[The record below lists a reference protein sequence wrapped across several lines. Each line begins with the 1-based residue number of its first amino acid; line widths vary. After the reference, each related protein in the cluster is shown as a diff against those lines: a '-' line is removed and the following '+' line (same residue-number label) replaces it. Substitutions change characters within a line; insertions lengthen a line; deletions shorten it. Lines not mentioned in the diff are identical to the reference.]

1 MDQLLQ
7 LDRHIFYFINHDLTN
22 PFFDAV
28 MPWISN
34 KKNWIPLYIII
45 VIFCLWK
52 YRVKGLII
60 IAFIGLSAGFADFT
74 SASMVKPLVHRLRP
88 CRDPITASTDIERI
102 ACGPGYSFPSSHAVN
117 HFAMAIFMILLW
129 CRKWRWIWFWG
140 ILWAG
145 LISFSRVYVGVHFP
159 LDVFCGAIYGVLV
172 GWLMSWLFK
181 KLQSKYPALMP
192 VV

>member
-1 MDQLLQ
+1 
-7 LDRHIFYFINHDLTN
+7 
-22 PFFDAV
+22 
-28 MPWISN
+28 
-34 KKNWIPLYIII
+34 
-45 VIFCLWK
+45 
-52 YRVKGLII
+52 
-60 IAFIGLSAGFADFT
+60 
-74 SASMVKPLVHRLRP
+74 
-88 CRDPITASTDIERI
+88 
-102 ACGPGYSFPSSHAVN
+102 
-117 HFAMAIFMILLW
+117 MILLW